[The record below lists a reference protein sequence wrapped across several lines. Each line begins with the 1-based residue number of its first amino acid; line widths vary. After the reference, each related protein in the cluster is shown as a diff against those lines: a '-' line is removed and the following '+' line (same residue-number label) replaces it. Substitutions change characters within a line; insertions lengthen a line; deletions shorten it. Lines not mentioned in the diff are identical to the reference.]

1 MIKQIKYNRLVQN
14 FIVFLDSL
22 DILTYSNGC
31 EYVYNMWTTVIMNND
46 HTKQIT
52 IFYGDMESI
61 GKLFTL
67 SDEDIAV
74 IIDEKFNKEFNYE
87 IVINYGF
94 GSEFKYI
101 TKVFKNGKGN
111 KEV

>member
-1 MIKQIKYNRLVQN
+1 MIKKIKYNRLVQN

-31 EYVYNMWTTVIMNND
+31 EYVYNKWTTVIMTND
-46 HTKQIT
+46 YTKQIT

-67 SDEDIAV
+67 SDEDIAE
-74 IIDEKFNKEFNYE
+74 IIDDKYNKLNYE
-87 IVINYGF
+87 IIINYGF

-101 TKVFKNGKGN
+101 IKVFERDKIEHN
-111 KEV
+111 V